1 MNRKRAVFNFL
12 FLTVVFSATIYY
24 VFHGEDLGQ
33 LAEYIQMSDI
43 RYWIIA
49 AVFMLAYII
58 GESVI
63 LFYLMRSMKQD
74 VVFGHCCLYSFIGF
88 FFCCITPSASGG
100 QPMQLYYMK
109 KDGLSVVVSTY
120 ILMIVTIGYKM
131 VLVLLGLAVII
142 VRPSKIVGYLDSVY
156 GWIILGIVLNVIVVG
171 FILLLLFHVGLA
183 GAILKGMLNLG
194 CRIRLIKNREKWE
207 CQIESMLERYTQVS
221 DYLKRN
227 PRIGLNVL
235 LLSIVQR
242 IALFAVTAVVYLSFG
257 LRGES
262 LAVIIVLQGMISVAV
277 DMLPTPGGLGI
288 TEGLFLSIFAPI
300 FGEFTLPGMVVSRG
314 IGFYTQLIICFFMTI
329 IAHIVIVGRHMTKKR
344 TSEEMK

>member
-1 MNRKRAVFNFL
+1 MNRKRVVFNFL
-12 FLTVVFSATIYY
+12 FLAAVFAATLYY

-33 LAEYIQMSDI
+33 LVEYIQMSDA

-49 AVFMLAYII
+49 VIFMLGYII

-63 LFYLMRSMKQD
+63 IFYLMKSMKEN

-142 VRPSKIVGYLDSVY
+142 VRPSGLIGYLDSVY
-156 GWIILGIVLNVIVVG
+156 GWIILGIVLNVVVVG
-171 FILLLLFHVGLA
+171 FMLLLLFHVGLA
-183 GAILKGMLNLG
+183 GAILKGLLNFG
-194 CRIRLIKNREKWE
+194 CRIRIIKNREKWE
-207 CQIESMLERYTQVS
+207 RQIESTLERYTQVS
-221 DYLKRN
+221 GYLKRK
-227 PRIGLNVL
+227 PHIGLNVL
-235 LLSIVQR
+235 LLSVVQR
-242 IALFAVTAVVYLSFG
+242 VALFAVTAVVYLSFG
-257 LRGES
+257 LRGEN
-262 LAVIIVLQGMISVAV
+262 LAVIIALQGMISVAV

-300 FGEFTLPGMVVSRG
+300 FGELTLPGMVVSRG
-314 IGFYTQLIICFFMTI
+314 IGFYTQLVICFFMTI
-329 IAHIVIVGRHMTKKR
+329 IAHIMIMGRHMTKKR